1 MLHNIRR
8 GHPSRRSATRAVRH
22 AACFKFG
29 VVPESA
35 AGLPA
40 EPLRSVRV
48 DLFPGDPWS
57 LFLPAEDPDSIL
69 AAERHRWDS
78 LRFLP
83 RVPAVG
89 VAAAR
94 GGVSSRGCWRVVLGF
109 PRGVGRVPVGLRVG
123 VVIPILVPVVPAWG
137 SASSFHPP
145 PACNTCRRSSGA
157 WRWVPL
163 RLVFSPAGRHPAAT
177 TTRDCW
183 AVGGPLVVPTGALGL
198 SYAWHAAMARLG
210 PRVRRP
216 AHLLF
221 GSGGLPPAPPL
232 PPSGAGGVT
241 RTRLMVCALLPPPEV
256 GRSGRCCQGLAPFLR
271 VAPDL

>member
-48 DLFPGDPWS
+48 DRFPGDPWS
-57 LFLPAEDPDSIL
+57 LFLPAENPDSIL

-83 RVPAVG
+83 RVSAVG

-123 VVIPILVPVVPAWG
+123 VVIPIPVPVVPTWG

-145 PACNTCRRSSGA
+145 PACNARRRSSGA

-183 AVGGPLVVPTGALGL
+183 RWGALWSCRPGPWACPMLGTPLWLGWGL
-198 SYAWHAAMARLG
+198 GCAVLPTFCS
-210 PRVRRP
+210 
-216 AHLLF
+216 
-221 GSGGLPPAPPL
+221 GSGGFRPLHLCRLAGQVGLPGPDSRFAPSSLPL
-232 PPSGAGGVT
+232 RWGA
-241 RTRLMVCALLPPPEV
+241 
-256 GRSGRCCQGLAPFLR
+256 LAAAAR
-271 VAPDL
+271 A

>member
-1 MLHNIRR
+1 M
-8 GHPSRRSATRAVRH
+8 
-22 AACFKFG
+22 
-29 VVPESA
+29 
-35 AGLPA
+35 
-40 EPLRSVRV
+40 
-48 DLFPGDPWS
+48 
-57 LFLPAEDPDSIL
+57 FLPAENPDSIL

-145 PACNTCRRSSGA
+145 PACNTCRQSSGA

-183 AVGGPLVVPTGALGL
+183 QWGALWSCRPGPWACPMLGTPLWLGWGL
-198 SYAWHAAMARLG
+198 GGAVLPTFCSVPGGFRPLHLCRLAG
-210 PRVRRP
+210 QV
-216 AHLLF
+216 
-221 GSGGLPPAPPL
+221 GLPGPDSWFAPSSLPL
-232 PPSGAGGVT
+232 RWGA
-241 RTRLMVCALLPPPEV
+241 
-256 GRSGRCCQGLAPFLR
+256 LAAAVR
-271 VAPDL
+271 A